1 MLKGYF
7 QDRRLVFSILI
18 ICCGSLFGIGYLY
31 RIPTSA
37 LSYVSVFAGTFV
49 AILLLLDFFRYISS
63 WKELE
68 RLCDQ
73 KTWHK
78 GMFYSNP
85 GALEAW
91 YREMIEKMQDDMF
104 HLLEDHDITMK
115 KMMDYYGL
123 WAHQIKTPIAAM
135 RLLLQSR
142 KQTIRTEEEKEHY
155 DALSM
160 ELFKIEQYVEMALS
174 YLKIG
179 DISKDMILQEYDV
192 GSIVRQAVKKYSRLF
207 ILQKIGIRMEEI
219 KQSVVTDEKWLL
231 FVLEQLL
238 SNALKYTK
246 EGSISIYMKEKG
258 ILVIE
263 DSGIGIAPEDLP
275 RIMEKGFTG
284 YNGRR
289 DKKSTGLGLYLCRSI
304 LDKLNHQIRI
314 ESEVGK
320 GTKVFLDLNRE
331 PLEVE

>member
-1 MLKGYF
+1 
-7 QDRRLVFSILI
+7 
-18 ICCGSLFGIGYLY
+18 
-31 RIPTSA
+31 
-37 LSYVSVFAGTFV
+37 
-49 AILLLLDFFRYISS
+49 
-63 WKELE
+63 
-68 RLCDQ
+68 
-73 KTWHK
+73 
-78 GMFYSNP
+78 
-85 GALEAW
+85 
-91 YREMIEKMQDDMF
+91 
-104 HLLEDHDITMK
+104 
-115 KMMDYYGL
+115 
-123 WAHQIKTPIAAM
+123 
-135 RLLLQSR
+135 
-142 KQTIRTEEEKEHY
+142 
-155 DALSM
+155 
-160 ELFKIEQYVEMALS
+160 
-174 YLKIG
+174 
-179 DISKDMILQEYDV
+179 MILQEYDV